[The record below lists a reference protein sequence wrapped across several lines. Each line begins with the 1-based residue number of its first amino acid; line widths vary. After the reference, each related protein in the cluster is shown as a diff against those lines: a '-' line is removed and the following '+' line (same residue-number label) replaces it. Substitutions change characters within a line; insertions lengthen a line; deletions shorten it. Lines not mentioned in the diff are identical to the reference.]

1 MSAGAE
7 VRLGPGDR
15 DRVEAV
21 VVSRNRS
28 QKHVLSA
35 RIVLLSAD
43 GVGTMEIPRRAGKG
57 KSPIWRLQERFMD
70 AGVDG
75 VLCDAT

>member
-1 MSAGAE
+1 M
-7 VRLGPGDR
+7 
-15 DRVEAV
+15 
-21 VVSRNRS
+21 SRNSS
-28 QKHVLSA
+28 QKHVRSA

-43 GVGTMEIPRRAGKG
+43 GVGTMEIRQRTGRG